1 MASILVIDD
10 SETQR
15 AEVVAAL
22 RGAGLFDR
30 ILEASDGIAGLKLL
44 VSEPLDAVVCDLE
57 MPGLDGEKLLHVKSS
72 SANLSSVQFLFLTAT
87 SNMERRARLLG
98 SGACDAIAK
107 PFHPADLVARVALHL
122 KVKRLQDEL
131 MVKNAT
137 LARLSTVDALTGLR
151 TRRYLNELLTIEFLR
166 ARRYGT
172 PLVLLMADI
181 DRFKDVN
188 DRYGHPAGDAVLR
201 RVAELLSSQLRATD
215 TPGRFGGEEFLVV
228 LPQNDVRGGAVLAER
243 WRNAIARRRF
253 PLPDGAEVAVTIS
266 AGVAEYC
273 SEFESPDDLVS
284 AADRALYQAKAGG
297 RNRVE
302 IATPPG
308 ARGPAKPGGEPAS

>member
-22 RGAGLFDR
+22 RKAGLFDR

-44 VSEPLDAVVCDLE
+44 VSESVDAVLCDLE
-57 MPGLDGEKLLHVKSS
+57 MPGLDGEKLLHLKSS
-72 SANLSSVQFLFLTAT
+72 SPNLASVQFLFLTAS

-131 MVKNAT
+131 LVKNAT
-137 LARLSTVDALTGLR
+137 LARLSTVDALTGVR

-172 PLVLLMADI
+172 PLALLMADI
-181 DRFKDVN
+181 DRFKEVN
-188 DRYGHPAGDAVLR
+188 DRYGHPAGDTVLR
-201 RVAELLSSQLRATD
+201 RVADLLSSQLRATD
-215 TPGRFGGEEFLVV
+215 TPGRYGGEEFLVV
-228 LPQNDVRGGAVLAER
+228 LPQNDARGAAVLGER
-243 WRNAIARRRF
+243 WRKAVASDRHV
-253 PLPDGAEVAVTIS
+253 LPEGTEIAVTIS
-266 AGVAEYC
+266 VGVAELR
-273 SEFESPDDLVS
+273 SEHENPDDLVS
-284 AADRALYQAKAGG
+284 ETDRVLYEAKEKG

-302 IATPPG
+302 IAG
-308 ARGPAKPGGEPAS
+308 